1 MRVPLPALPTRK
13 ESRTVAEP
21 AQTSY
26 DEMPYINKAF
36 PQTHPD
42 RLATLA
48 RLFGLQPPDVDACRV
63 LELGCASGDNLVPM
77 ALELPNSRFV
87 GIDLSARQIEQ
98 GQQMVRAL
106 GLANIELRQY
116 NIADVDASW
125 GKFDYIVSHGIYS
138 WVPAPVRE
146 RILAICR
153 DNLAANG
160 VAYVSYNTLPGWH
173 VRGMI
178 RDMMIY
184 HSAPFPGAVAKV
196 QQARGLL
203 DFLAQ
208 STPTTSPYGMAL
220 RKELDALRN
229 EPDAYLFHDHLE
241 EINEPLYFHQ
251 FAETARRYGLDYLAE
266 ADFGDML
273 VTNLPAKVADTQ
285 QRIATDI
292 LRMEQYMDFVR
303 NRMFRQTL
311 LVHQG
316 APIRRN
322 LDGRVVKGLLVAS
335 AAQPQSAQ
343 PVLTQGVSE
352 SFLAPSGVTHK
363 IGDALTKAAMVQLAK
378 QWPHCV
384 PFEELRALCR
394 AAVPQGAGS
403 NTGAEMPPDDE
414 QSFGD
419 RLLQGY
425 AARAVELRV
434 AAPRLTVALSARPV
448 ASPLARLQA
457 EHSATVTN
465 LRHEPVLLPELPR
478 RMLRLLDGTRD
489 IGALVADIIKL
500 AQEGTIGVRAQE
512 GGPVVTDRATLEKIL
527 RQLVA
532 DDLPKLAHVALLLE

>member
-1 MRVPLPALPTRK
+1 MRVPLPALPSRE

-36 PQTHPD
+36 SQTHPD

-48 RLFGLQPPDVDACRV
+48 RLFGLQPPDVDTCRV
-63 LELGCASGDNLVPM
+63 LELGCASGDNLIPM
-77 ALELPNSRFV
+77 ALELPNARFV

-98 GQQMVRAL
+98 GQQTVGAL

-125 GKFDYIVSHGIYS
+125 GKFDYIISHGIYS

-153 DNLAANG
+153 DNLAATG

-184 HSAPFPGAVAKV
+184 HSAPFPSAVAKV

-208 STPTTSPYGMAL
+208 SAPTTSPYGMAL

-251 FAETARRYGLDYLAE
+251 FAEAAARYGLAYLAE
-266 ADFGDML
+266 SEFGDML
-273 VTNLPAKVADTQ
+273 VSNLPAKVAETL
-285 QRIATDI
+285 QRIATDVI
-292 LRMEQYMDFVR
+292 RMEQYMDFVR

-322 LDGRVVKGLLVAS
+322 LDGRVLKGLLVAS

-363 IGDALTKAAMVQLAK
+363 IGDALTKAAMVQLARR
-378 QWPHCV
+378 WPRCV
-384 PFEELRALCR
+384 PFEELSALCR
-394 AAVPQGAGS
+394 VAVPQSSGNAGA
-403 NTGAEMPPDDE
+403 AMPPDDE

-434 AAPRLTVALSARPV
+434 AAPRLTVAPSARPV

-457 EHSATVTN
+457 ERGDTVTN
-465 LRHEPVLLPELPR
+465 LRHEPVQLPELPR
-478 RMLRLLDGTRD
+478 RMLTLLDGTRD
-489 IGALVADIIKL
+489 IGALMADIVKL
-500 AQEGTIGVRAQE
+500 AQEGKIGVRAHD
-512 GGPVVTDRATLEKIL
+512 GGPVVTDHAKLEKIL
-527 RQLVA
+527 RQHVE
-532 DDLPKLAHVALLLE
+532 DNLPKLAHVALLLE